1 MIAVEVKLWGTT
13 IGALSMQE
21 GESVARFEYAPAF
34 IGAGIEPSPIT
45 MPVSSRIYAFPQLS
59 STFKGLPGLFVDSIP
74 DKFGNKL
81 IDSWLIKQGRNPN
94 SFTALERLCYTGNR
108 GMGALEFYPMEGP
121 AASDNDTL
129 DVESLREFAA
139 SVLNN
144 RKSFKANIGTAGK
157 SAATQN
163 AAIAV
168 KNAAPA
174 LKTKKQQQTFEQI
187 LRVGTSAGGA
197 RAKVL
202 IAYDEATG
210 EIRSGQVAND
220 ENFSY
225 WLLKLDDVQNNSDK
239 EKADV
244 QGYGPIEYTYY
255 QMAQAAGIQMSECS
269 LLEKS
274 GHRHFMT
281 KRFDRLAGGKKLHY
295 QSLCALAHYDFNAAG
310 AYSYEQAFTIIKQLD
325 LGYDAL
331 EQLFR
336 RAVFNICARN
346 QDDHAKNIGFLMNKR
361 GEWSLAPAFDMTY
374 AYNPGG
380 LWTGSH
386 QMTFNG
392 KRDNFTIDDFKA
404 VARFAGLKQ
413 GRYKKILGSVQ
424 EAVSAWA
431 KLAKKNDV
439 NAAYIKQIKATHRTF

>member
-144 RKSFKANIGTAGK
+144 RKSFKANIGTPGK
-157 SAATQN
+157 SVATQN

-168 KNAAPA
+168 KNAAPV

-202 IAYDEATG
+202 IAYDDATG

-255 QMAQAAGIQMSECS
+255 QMALAAGIQMSECR

-404 VARFAGLKQ
+404 VAKFAGLKQ
-413 GRYKKILGSVQ
+413 GRYKKILGDVQ
-424 EAVSAWA
+424 EAVSAWQ

-439 NAAYIKQIKATHRTF
+439 NATYIKQIKAAHRHF

>member
-21 GESVARFEYAPAF
+21 GESAARFEYAPGF
-34 IGAGIEPSPIT
+34 IGAGVEPSPIR
-45 MPVSSRIYAFPQLS
+45 MPVSVKIYSFPELS
-59 STFKGLPGLFVDSIP
+59 QTFKGLPGLFADSIP

-81 IDSWLIKQGRNPN
+81 IDSWLIKQGRDPA

-108 GMGALEFYPMEGP
+108 GMGALEFYPTEGP
-121 AASDNDTL
+121 AATDNDTL
-129 DVESLREFAA
+129 DVENLRNFAA
-139 SVLNN
+139 SVLNQ
-144 RKSFKANIGTAGK
+144 RKS
-157 SAATQN
+157 
-163 AAIAV
+163 
-168 KNAAPA
+168 
-174 LKTKKQQQTFEQI
+174 LKTQKQQSTFEQI

-202 IAYDEATG
+202 IAYDESTG
-210 EIRSGQVAND
+210 EIRSGQVANS

-225 WLLKLDDVQNNSDK
+225 WLLKLDDVENNSDK

-255 QMAQAAGIQMSECS
+255 QMAQAAGIQMSECR

-281 KRFDRLAGGKKLHY
+281 RRFDRLAGGKKLHY
-295 QSLCALAHYDFNAAG
+295 QSLCALAHYDFNMAG
-310 AYSYEQAFTIIKQLD
+310 AYSYEQAFMVIKQLG
-325 LGYDAL
+325 LGYEAL
-331 EQLFR
+331 EQMFR

-413 GRYKKILGSVQ
+413 GRHKKILGDVQ
-424 EAVSAWA
+424 EAVSAWP

>member
-21 GESVARFEYAPAF
+21 GESVARFEYAPSF
-34 IGAGIEPSPIT
+34 IGAGIEPSPIY
-45 MPVSSRIYAFPQLS
+45 MPVSRKIYTFPQLS
-59 STFKGLPGLFVDSIP
+59 QTFKGLPGLFADSIP
-74 DKFGNKL
+74 DKFGNQL
-81 IDSWLIKQGRNPN
+81 IDAWLAKQGRSPD

-108 GMGALEFYPMEGP
+108 GMGALEFYPTEGP
-121 AASDNDTL
+121 AATNGDIL
-129 DVESLREFAA
+129 DVESMRNFAA
-139 SVLNN
+139 QILDK
-144 RKSFKANIGTAGK
+144 RKNFKANIGSTGK
-157 SAATQN
+157 
-163 AAIAV
+163 
-168 KNAAPA
+168 AAPA
-174 LKTKKQQQTFEQI
+174 FKTKKQQQAFEQI

-210 EIRSGQVAND
+210 EIRSGQVANS

-225 WLLKLDDVQNNSDK
+225 WLLKLDDVQNNRDK
-239 EKADV
+239 EKADIE
-244 QGYGPIEYTYY
+244 GYGPIEYTYY
-255 QMAQAAGIQMSECS
+255 QMALAAGIQMSECR

-281 KRFDRLAGGKKLHY
+281 RRFDRMAGGKKLHY

-310 AYSYEQAFTIIKQLD
+310 AYSYEQAFTIIKQLG

-392 KRDNFTIDDFKA
+392 KRDNFTPDDFKA
-404 VARFAGLKQ
+404 VAKFAGLKQ
-413 GRYKKILGSVQ
+413 GSHKKILGDVQ
-424 EAVSAWA
+424 EAVSTWQ

-439 NAAYIKQIKATHRTF
+439 NAAYIKQIKATHRKL

>member
-21 GESVARFEYAPAF
+21 GESVARFEYAPGF
-34 IGAGIEPSPIT
+34 IGAGIEPSPIR
-45 MPVSSRIYAFPQLS
+45 MPVSAKIYSFPELS
-59 STFKGLPGLFVDSIP
+59 QTFKGLPGLFADSIP

-81 IDSWLIKQGRNPN
+81 IDSWLTKQGRDPA

-108 GMGALEFYPMEGP
+108 GMGALEFYPFEGP
-121 AASDNDTL
+121 AATDNDTL
-129 DVESLREFAA
+129 DVENLRNFAA
-139 SVLNN
+139 SVLNQ
-144 RKSFKANIGTAGK
+144 RKSFK
-157 SAATQN
+157 TQ
-163 AAIAV
+163 
-168 KNAAPA
+168 
-174 LKTKKQQQTFEQI
+174 KQQSTFEQI

-202 IAYDEATG
+202 IAYDESTG
-210 EIRSGQVAND
+210 EIRSGQVANS

-225 WLLKLDDVQNNSDK
+225 WLLKLDDVENNSDK

-255 QMAQAAGIQMSECS
+255 QMAQAAGIQMSECR

-295 QSLCALAHYDFNAAG
+295 QSLCALAHYDFNMAG
-310 AYSYEQAFTIIKQLD
+310 AYSYEQAFSIIKQLG

-380 LWTGSH
+380 LWTGTH

-413 GRYKKILGSVQ
+413 GRHKKILGDVQ
-424 EAVSAWA
+424 EAVSAWP

-439 NAAYIKQIKATHRTF
+439 NAAYIKQIKAAHRKL

>member
-21 GESVARFEYAPAF
+21 GESVAHFEYAPAF
-34 IGAGIEPSPIT
+34 VGAGVEPSPIT
-45 MPVSSRIYAFPQLS
+45 MPVNRQIYTFPLLS
-59 STFKGLPGLFVDSIP
+59 NTFKGLPGLFADSIP
-74 DKFGNKL
+74 DKFGNRL
-81 IDSWLIKQGRNPN
+81 IDSWLIKQGRNPE

-108 GMGALEFYPMEGP
+108 GMGALEFYPVEGP
-121 AASDNDTL
+121 AASENDIL
-129 DVESLREFAA
+129 DVENLRNFAA
-139 SVLNN
+139 SILDS
-144 RKSFKANIGTAGK
+144 RKNFRASIGKG
-157 SAATQN
+157 AASKTPT
-163 AAIAV
+163 IR
-168 KNAAPA
+168 
-174 LKTKKQQQTFEQI
+174 TKKQQQTFEQI

-202 IAYDEATG
+202 IALDETTG
-210 EIRSGQVAND
+210 EIRSGQVANG

-239 EKADV
+239 EKADF

-255 QMAQAAGIQMSECS
+255 QMALAAGIQMSECR
-269 LLEKS
+269 LLEKA

-281 KRFDRLAGGKKLHY
+281 RRFDRLAGGKKLHY

-310 AYSYEQAFTIIKQLD
+310 AYSYEQAITVIKQLG

-331 EQLFR
+331 EEFFR

-380 LWTGSH
+380 LWTGTH
-386 QMTFNG
+386 QLTFNG
-392 KRDNFTIDDFKA
+392 KRDYFTTDDFKA
-404 VARFAGLKQ
+404 VAKFAGLKQ
-413 GRYKKILGSVQ
+413 GRYKKILADVQ
-424 EAVSAWA
+424 SAVSQWSKFA
-431 KLAKKNDV
+431 KTNEVRAE
-439 NAAYIKQIKATHRTF
+439 YIKQIKAVHRTF